1 MALTE
6 DSVIQNEEGNKIQ
19 VCSFAGE
26 VKQVIPMAESE
37 GEVTLMDVKGRYM
50 AVVTQNNM
58 IKIFDISRRQYKQI
72 GVTRKFEIKNGEPLG
87 EIKDIQLNCEGKK
100 LCILADQS
108 PFPNVRIPDTKFYIY
123 DVDMDNFMEM
133 EISANRVPIEC
144 FWDQSDPRLLS
155 IETDYVK
162 DLNGGSKPEEESKI
176 LDQDAAQAHGEND
189 FKKKEEEFTG
199 KTLETFFVTTDY
211 KVKRQ
216 DVVKFEEGDETLLGL
231 HVPFFYFMGRQ
242 IDENEDENG
251 GVVEETKKD
260 SNNQSN
266 MIILRRPM
274 KDFLGLENVDEATK
288 KAIMNFSFYL
298 TVGNMDEAYNS
309 VRNIKNNT
317 VW

>member
-155 IETDYVK
+155 IETDYLK
-162 DLNGGSKPEEESKI
+162 DLNGASKPEEESKI
-176 LDQDAAQAHGEND
+176 LDHDAAQAHGEID

>member
-87 EIKDIQLNCEGKK
+87 EIKDIQLNCDGKK

-108 PFPNVRIPDTKFYIY
+108 PFPTVRIPDVKFYIY

-133 EISANRVPIEC
+133 EVSPNRVPVEC
-144 FWDQSDPRLLS
+144 FWDLSDTRLLS
-155 IETDYVK
+155 IETEYVK
-162 DLNGGSKPEEESKI
+162 DLTAKPADGADPVTSPTG
-176 LDQDAAQAHGEND
+176 DQDAGID
-189 FKKKEEEFTG
+189 GIKKKEEEFTG
-199 KTLETFFVTTDY
+199 KSLETFFVTTDY
-211 KVKRQ
+211 KVKR
-216 DVVKFEEGDETLLGL
+216 
-231 HVPFFYFMGRQ
+231 
-242 IDENEDENG
+242 
-251 GVVEETKKD
+251 
-260 SNNQSN
+260 
-266 MIILRRPM
+266 
-274 KDFLGLENVDEATK
+274 
-288 KAIMNFSFYL
+288 
-298 TVGNMDEAYNS
+298 
-309 VRNIKNNT
+309 
-317 VW
+317 